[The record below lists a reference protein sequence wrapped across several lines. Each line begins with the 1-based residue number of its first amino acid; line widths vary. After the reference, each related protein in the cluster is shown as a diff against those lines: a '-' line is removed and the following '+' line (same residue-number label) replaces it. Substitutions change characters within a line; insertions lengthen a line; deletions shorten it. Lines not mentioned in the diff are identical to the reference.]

1 MQESFCFS
9 SQRWSFSREMRIETH
24 KIQERWGRWGKEEI
38 PGQKTRELRV
48 VWLGIHMIMEPMKGE
63 GVLKR
68 PWILWHEEK
77 LNIRIFTTNLPD
89 IHLKL
94 VLEDGKWEDKG
105 NWKQSFISSPHL
117 PSILSAWNQDLG
129 TAVLCLSPPPS
140 GNTST
145 LPFTKRPVMA
155 AGSWE
160 VRWVAIYHLIPKSL
174 LASD

>member
-1 MQESFCFS
+1 MGPL
-9 SQRWSFSREMRIETH
+9 R
-24 KIQERWGRWGKEEI
+24 KGRD
-38 PGQKTRELRV
+38 PGTENKRTLSG
-48 VWLGIHMIMEPMKGE
+48 LAGILMIMEPMKGD

-77 LNIRIFTTNLPD
+77 LIIRIFTTNLPD

-160 VRWVAIYHLIPKSL
+160 VRWVVIYQLMPKSL